1 VNPGAAE
8 HSGGEVDLERL
19 KVFLLEVG
27 RALGLA
33 GTAVSETQER
43 LARIAAANGA
53 HDARVVVLPT
63 ALMIDMD
70 GAGGSTVEAVPQLTG
85 TLRLDQISVLYGLV
99 KRAEHGEL
107 PLADGL
113 REVRA
118 IRAMRPR
125 HGRVVTVLGHT
136 MMTVGLCLVL
146 QPTLLDAAVAA
157 VFGALVG
164 TLILLARGHRV
175 LNVLIPVLAT
185 MIVSALTFV
194 AVREGVVDPGLRTL
208 IAPLITFLPGGML
221 TTATVELASGEM
233 VAGASRLVYGGMQL
247 LLLAFGIIAGVELA
261 GLPSGYALADSQ
273 QNLLGWWGPWLG
285 VLLFGAATAVY
296 FSAPRGTLRWL
307 LLVLF
312 AAWLGQLAG
321 GWLVG
326 PDVSGFFGALVMTPV
341 ALAVADLPGGPPSQV
356 TFLPAFWLLVPG
368 AIGLIGVT
376 EVVGNPAAAGLED
389 LVDPLA
395 SIVAIALG
403 VLCGASMYRGLAAT
417 PWRPHR
423 LPWSRSHPERAKRAD
438 RPVPMVVTTATTS
451 GQENTMTTLT
461 VWKFDT
467 PQGADEAVSTLEV
480 LAKQELITIH
490 DAATVSWA
498 IGAKKPKTRQL
509 RHLTS
514 GGAMSGMFWGMLFG
528 LIFLVPFLGAAI
540 GAAAGALA
548 GSLTDVGINDQFIKK
563 VRDEIAPGTSA
574 LFLMSGDAVVEKVR
588 SAMDDGGHAPELLRS
603 NLTTEQEVALREM
616 MSS

>member
-1 VNPGAAE
+1 MTAE
-8 HSGGEVDLERL
+8 SGGEADLELLRAL
-19 KVFLLEVG
+19 LLEVG

-53 HDARVVVLPT
+53 HHARVVVLPT

-70 GAGGSTVEAVPQLTG
+70 GVGGSTVDAVPQLTG
-85 TLRLDQISVLYGLV
+85 SLRLDQIFVLYKLV

-107 PLADGL
+107 PLAKGL

-118 IRAMRPR
+118 IHSMRPR
-125 HGRVVTVLGHT
+125 HGRVVTVLGHMT
-136 MMTVGLCLVL
+136 MTVGLCLVL
-146 QPTLLDAAVAA
+146 QPTLVDAVVAA

-164 TLILLARGHRV
+164 TLIQLARGHHV
-175 LNVLIPVLAT
+175 LSVLIPVLAT
-185 MIVSALTFV
+185 TIVSALTFV
-194 AVREGVVDPGLRTL
+194 AVREGIVEPGLRTM

-233 VAGASRLVYGGMQL
+233 VAGASRLVSGGMQL
-247 LLLAFGIIAGVELA
+247 LLLAFGIVAGVELA
-261 GLPSGYALADSQ
+261 GLPSENVLDDSQ
-273 QNLLGWWGPWLG
+273 VNLLGWWGPWLG
-285 VLLFGAATAVY
+285 VLLFGMAAAVY

-307 LLVLF
+307 LLVLA

-321 GWLVG
+321 GLLVG
-326 PDVSGFFGALVMTPV
+326 PDVSGFFGALVMAPV
-341 ALAVADLPGGPPSQV
+341 ALAVAELPGGPPSQV

-376 EVVGNPAAAGLED
+376 EAVGNPAAAGLED
-389 LVDPLA
+389 LIDPLA

-403 VLCGASMYRGLAAT
+403 VLCGASMYRGLAST
-417 PWRPHR
+417 PGR
-423 LPWSRSHPERAKRAD
+423 LRRRSHQRRARRAN
-438 RPVPMVVTTATTS
+438 RPVPMVVPTANTNR
-451 GQENTMTTLT
+451 QENTMTTLT
-461 VWKFDT
+461 VWKFDSPT
-467 PQGADEAVSTLEV
+467 GADAAVNTLEI

-490 DAATVSWA
+490 DAATVSWPR
-498 IGAKKPKTRQL
+498 GAKKPKTRQL
-509 RHLTS
+509 RNLTA

-540 GAAAGALA
+540 GAAAGALS
-548 GSLTDVGINDQFIKK
+548 GSLSDVGIDDQFIKA
-563 VRDEIAPGTSA
+563 VREEISPGTSA
-574 LFLMSGDAVVEKVR
+574 LFLMSGDAVVEKVK

-603 NLTTEQEVALREM
+603 NLTAEQEVALREM

>member
-1 VNPGAAE
+1 VTAR
-8 HSGGEVDLERL
+8 SGGEADLELLRA
-19 KVFLLEVG
+19 VLLEVG
-27 RALGLA
+27 RSLALA

-43 LARIAAANGA
+43 LARIATANGA
-53 HDARVVVLPT
+53 PHARVVVFPT
-63 ALMIDMD
+63 ALLIDVH

-99 KRAEHGEL
+99 RRAEHGEL

-113 REVRA
+113 RRVRA
-118 IRAMRPR
+118 IRSMRPR

-136 MMTVGLCLVL
+136 VMTVGLCLVL
-146 QPTLLDAAVAA
+146 QPTLFDAAVAA

-164 TLILLARGHRV
+164 TLILLARGHHV
-175 LNVLIPVLAT
+175 LSVLIPVLAT
-185 MIVSALTFV
+185 TIVSALTFV
-194 AVREGVVDPGLRTL
+194 AVRQGIVEPGLRTM

-233 VAGASRLVYGGMQL
+233 VAGASRLVSGGMQL
-247 LLLAFGIIAGVELA
+247 LLLAFGIVAGVEIA
-261 GLPSGYALADSQ
+261 GLPSETVLDDTAA
-273 QNLLGWWGPWLG
+273 NLLGWWGPWLG
-285 VLLFGAATAVY
+285 VVLFGTATAVY

-321 GWLVG
+321 DRLVG
-326 PDVSGFFGALVMTPV
+326 PGVSGFFGALVMAPV

-403 VLCGASMYRGLAAT
+403 VLCGVSMYRGIAGS
-417 PWRPHR
+417 PWLRR
-423 LPWSRSHPERAKRAD
+423 RSHQRRARRAD
-438 RPVPMVVTTATTS
+438 RRIPMVVTADTNGRES
-451 GQENTMTTLT
+451 TMTTLT
-461 VWKFDT
+461 VWKFDSPT
-467 PQGADEAVSTLEV
+467 GADAAINTLEI

-490 DAATVSWA
+490 DAATVSWPR
-498 IGAKKPKTRQL
+498 GAKKPKTRQL
-509 RHLTS
+509 RNLTA

-528 LIFLVPFLGAAI
+528 LIFLVPFLGAAV
-540 GAAAGALA
+540 GAAAGALS
-548 GSLTDVGINDQFIKK
+548 GSLSDVGIDDQFIKR
-563 VRDEIAPGTSA
+563 VREEISPGTSA
-574 LFLMSGDAVVEKVR
+574 LFLMSGDAVVEKVK